1 MKYANKLLLY
11 LYCGIALGLPSC
23 SAAESATVQ
32 YQLNT
37 HDVLVLARLALE
49 QVQASAIKENLEYCG
64 YIVKDP
70 QGQLKIVGPEKGTTF
85 ACRTPL
91 VYAPD
96 KIVASFH
103 DHGALDP
110 RVLTEIPSTT
120 DFDAVQVDRAD
131 AYIGTPGGRL
141 WHVDWKEQIARLVCG
156 PEGCLPKQSPLSP
169 DTHEVL
175 PPKLSRTDVE
185 AIEKRSNKSNRR

>member
-1 MKYANKLLLY
+1 MKYAHKLLLY
-11 LYCGIALGLPSC
+11 FYSSIVLGLSSC
-23 SAAESATVQ
+23 EANETQ
-32 YQLNT
+32 YSPKAD
-37 HDVLVLARLALE
+37 DVSVLAKLVLE
-49 QVQASAIKENLEYCG
+49 QVQASAIKENIEYCG
-64 YIVKDP
+64 YITQDP
-70 QGQLKIVGPEKGTTF
+70 RGDLKIVGPAKGTTF
-85 ACRTPL
+85 DCRTPL

-110 RVLTEIPSTT
+110 RVLTEMPSTT

-141 WHVDWKEQIARLVCG
+141 WHVDWKKQIARIICG
-156 PEGCLPKQSPLSP
+156 PENCLLKQSPLSP
-169 DTHEVL
+169 ETHEEL